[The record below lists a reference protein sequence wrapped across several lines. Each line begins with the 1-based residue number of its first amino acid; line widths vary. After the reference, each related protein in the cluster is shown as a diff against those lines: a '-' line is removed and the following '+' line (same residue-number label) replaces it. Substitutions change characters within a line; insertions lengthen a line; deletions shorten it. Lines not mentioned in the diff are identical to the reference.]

1 MIDLISLISS
11 SPITVNALQKA
22 SGHSSTALTLALV
35 ELRGRVS
42 VQDGGIVLTA
52 ETLKTPDRKKSGPRG
67 PIARS
72 LPRLHAARAA
82 LLSLAAIGTTDA
94 KAVLDMVG
102 EGARYTDVLLVAREE
117 CAKGALVEGRR
128 GRKAVW
134 SASETVADE
143 ALADDDGITAT
154 EVLAAAYALFNVDEV
169 DIAHDA
175 TDFEG
180 AVDAGTF
187 EDHTEDAF

>member
-22 SGHSSTALTLALV
+22 SGHSSTALVLALV
-35 ELRGRVS
+35 ELRGQVS
-42 VQDGGIVLTA
+42 VQDGGIVLA
-52 ETLKTPDRKKSGPRG
+52 VETLKTPGRKKSGPRG

-72 LPRLHAARAA
+72 LPRLHSARAA

-102 EGARYTDVLLVAREE
+102 EDARYTDVLLVAREE
-117 CAKGALVEGRR
+117 CAKGTLVEGRR

-134 SASETVADE
+134 SASDTVTDE
-143 ALADDDGITAT
+143 VLADDDGIAAT
-154 EVLAAAYALFNVDEV
+154 EVLAAAYALFNVD
-169 DIAHDA
+169 DAGNTHD
-175 TDFEG
+175 TTGFEG
-180 AVDAGTF
+180 AVDTGTF
-187 EDHTEDAF
+187 EDHLEGAF

>member
-22 SGHSSTALTLALV
+22 SGHSSTALALALV
-35 ELRGRVS
+35 ELGGQVS
-42 VQDGGIVLTA
+42 VQDGGIVLA
-52 ETLKTPDRKKSGPRG
+52 VETLKTPDRKKSGPRG

-72 LPRLHAARAA
+72 LPRLHTARAA
-82 LLSLAAIGTTDA
+82 LLSLAAIGATDA

-128 GRKAVW
+128 GRKVVW
-134 SASETVADE
+134 SLPGGAEVVVAEVPVEDAVADE
-143 ALADDDGITAT
+143 ASVATEAGDGI
-154 EVLAAAYALFNVDEV
+154 F
-169 DIAHDA
+169 DA
-175 TDFEG
+175 DF
-180 AVDAGTF
+180 
-187 EDHTEDAF
+187 